1 MQEEQKPSAPVLM
14 NVDHRSGKGERPC
27 VLMNVDHR
35 SGKGLETPPPSCRD
49 KGRTWGWVGAWCLS
63 WSPHDSCGCCGGLA
77 RCRPHAGQAP
87 GPSSTPPAPLSLQ
100 DAGALPFP
108 DLIVKI
114 RQDVSASIAE
124 FDCHYSLSSLVDSRS
139 ILLKSIVC
147 INSLDLTTKRH

>member
-1 MQEEQKPSAPVLM
+1 MLTTEA
-14 NVDHRSGKGERPC
+14 GKGWKRRLPPVGTRGGRGDGWGPGACPGRPTIRAGA
-27 VLMNVDHR
+27 VEALPDAVP
-35 SGKGLETPPPSCRD
+35 TQD
-49 KGRTWGWVGAWCLS
+49 K
-63 WSPHDSCGCCGGLA
+63 H
-77 RCRPHAGQAP
+77 QA
-87 GPSSTPPAPLSLQ
+87 PSSTPPAPLSLQ